1 MPDNDAPVT
10 PSGADDNGDN
20 GGSAQADAEPGQAD
34 AAENPP
40 DADALALV
48 SLKAD
53 LNRTGN
59 FPSDDSY
66 LLSLIAASRQWLDA
80 QGIHDNGSALYA
92 QILVSNAAWIY
103 RKRVTGEAQPNF
115 LRRMSHDF
123 KLSGA
128 GRDEA

>member
-1 MPDNDAPVT
+1 MPDDNVTVTDEPANVPDESEPVT
-10 PSGADDNGDN
+10 PSGDAPDDNT
-20 GGSAQADAEPGQAD
+20 PVT
-34 AAENPP
+34 PP

-59 FPSDDSY
+59 FPSDDAY

-80 QGIHDNGSALYA
+80 QGIHDDGSALYS
-92 QILVSNAAWIY
+92 QVLVSNTAWIY
-103 RKRVTGEAQPNF
+103 RKRVNGDPQPNF
-115 LRRMSHDF
+115 LRRMIHDF